1 MGRDILQASINK
13 IKTMHQN
20 LKTISDKYA
29 HIRLP
34 KSVAAFALV
43 MLMVAAA
50 TTPVVRAD
58 QFDQQIKDLQS
69 QNSNASAS
77 VGQLQSE
84 ASTYQDAI
92 TQLQT
97 QISTL
102 QGQIFNNQNK
112 QASLAQQIIDK
123 QNDINHQR
131 AVLGDDIKA
140 MYVDGQISTIEQL
153 ATSKDL
159 SDFVDKEEY
168 RNTVQ
173 AKIQDT
179 LKQIAALQQQLQS
192 QKAEVDQL
200 LTDQKSQQSQLA
212 SAQTQQNNL
221 LAYNQQQ
228 QTAYT
233 QQIQAN
239 SGKISDLRRQQAA
252 ANAAL
257 FASGNGTRLIA
268 GNNGNDTYP
277 NAWRNISQDSLI
289 DSWGMYNRECVSY
302 TAWKVAASGRHM
314 PYWGG
319 VGNANQWDDDARAA
333 NIPTD
338 SNPKAGDVAIKNSGP
353 YGHAM
358 YVEHVYDDGAIYV
371 SQYNAS
377 LDGTY
382 SEAFISAATV
392 RSYNLVFI
400 HF

>member
-1 MGRDILQASINK
+1 L
-13 IKTMHQN
+13 
-20 LKTISDKYA
+20 
-29 HIRLP
+29 
-34 KSVAAFALV
+34 
-43 MLMVAAA
+43 AAA
-50 TTPVVRAD
+50 TTPIVRAD

-69 QNSNASAS
+69 QNSGASAS
-77 VGQLQSE
+77 VGQLQ
-84 ASTYQDAI
+84 AQANTYQDAI
-92 TQLQT
+92 SQLQA
-97 QISTL
+97 QIGAL
-102 QGQIFNNQNK
+102 QGQITDNQNK
-112 QASLAQQIIDK
+112 QASLAQQITDK
-123 QNDINHQR
+123 QNEIIHQR

-140 MYVDGQISTIEQL
+140 MYVDGQITTIEQL

-168 RNTVQ
+168 RNT
-173 AKIQDT
+173 IQTTIQNT
-179 LKQIAALQQQLQS
+179 LKQIASLQQQLQG
-192 QKAEVDQL
+192 QKAQIDQL

-212 SAQTQQNNL
+212 SAQSQQNSL

-239 SGKISDLRRQQAA
+239 SSKISDLRRQQAA

-257 FASGNGTRLIA
+257 FASGNGTHLIA

-277 NAWRNISQDSLI
+277 NSWRNASQDSLI

-333 NIPTD
+333 NIPVD
-338 SNPKAGDVAIKNSGP
+338 GNPKVGDVAIKNSGP

-358 YVEHVYDDGAIYV
+358 YVEHVYADGAIYV

-377 LDGTY
+377 LNGTY
-382 SEAFISAATV
+382 SEAYISAATI
-392 RSYNLVFI
+392 SAYDLVFI